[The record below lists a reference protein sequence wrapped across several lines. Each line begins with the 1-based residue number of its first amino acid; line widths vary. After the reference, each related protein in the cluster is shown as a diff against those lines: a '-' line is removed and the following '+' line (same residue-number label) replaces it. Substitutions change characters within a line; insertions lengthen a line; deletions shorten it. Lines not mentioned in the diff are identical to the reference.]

1 MHIPY
6 PDAVGPEKFRQI
18 LRHLFRESCH
28 QHPLVPL
35 GPGADLLHQIVDLAL
50 YRAHL
55 HPGVQQSGG
64 ADDLLHD
71 VVRPLPLVRPRRGGD
86 EHRLTDAA
94 LKFLEFQRPVVEG
107 AGQAEAVPH
116 QRFLSG
122 PVAVVH
128 GPDLRQRHMALVHKQ
143 QEIIRKEV
151 QQGHR
156 GAARRTVGDDPGI
169 VLNTGAIPQLPHHFH
184 VVFRPLADALGLHQ
198 HLIVIEIFYLV
209 LQFRPDLAQGLLHL
223 LLGGDVVAGGVDGH
237 MVQHPVHRT
246 GEGVKVGDPVDLIPE
261 ELHPDGVVLIVG
273 GVDLHRVPP
282 HPEPVPLEGHVVP
295 LVAVLHQTAQQLVPV
310 PLRPLTQRNHHLGE
324 VVRLAQAVNAGHGG
338 HHDHVPPLQQGT
350 GSGQP
355 QAVDLIIGR
364 CVLGNIGI
372 RVGDIG
378 LRLVVIVVGDKIL
391 HGVVGEKLL
400 EFRTKLGCQCLIVGQ
415 HQRRPL
421 DLLNDLGHGVGL
433 AGAGDA

>member
-28 QHPLVPL
+28 QHTLVPL

-71 VVRPLPLVRPRRGGD
+71 VVRPLPLVGPRRGGD

-107 AGQAEAVPH
+107 AGQAEAIPH

-143 QEIIRKEV
+143 QEIIGKEV

-156 GAARRTVGDDPGI
+156 CAACRTVGNDAGI
-169 VLNTGAIPQLPHHFH
+169 VLDAGAVAQLPHHLY
-184 VVFRPLADALGLHQ
+184 VILRPLADALSLYQ

-209 LQFRPDLAQGLLHL
+209 LQFLPDLAQGPVHL
-223 LLGGDVVAGGVDGH
+223 LLGGDIVAGGVDGH
-237 MVQHPVHRT
+237 MVQHPVHRA
-246 GEGVKVGDPVDLIPE
+246 GEGVKVGDPVDLVPK
-261 ELHPDGVVLIVG
+261 ELHPDGVILIVG

-282 HPEPVPLEGHVVP
+282 HPEAVPLKGHVIP

-310 PLRPLTQRNHHLGE
+310 PLRPLT
-324 VVRLAQAVNAGHGG
+324 
-338 HHDHVPPLQQGT
+338 
-350 GSGQP
+350 
-355 QAVDLIIGR
+355 
-364 CVLGNIGI
+364 
-372 RVGDIG
+372 
-378 LRLVVIVVGDKIL
+378 
-391 HGVVGEKLL
+391 
-400 EFRTKLGCQCLIVGQ
+400 
-415 HQRRPL
+415 
-421 DLLNDLGHGVGL
+421 
-433 AGAGDA
+433 